1 MARLLHSVRPVGT
14 LSDEFEQALRYS
26 AAGCAFS
33 SLVHSVFFFFFRRNN
48 TSLQEDLLELKA
60 EEEGKKKKKEL
71 GFTIGIDINSRT
83 NNDCSAQW
91 RRFA

>member
-1 MARLLHSVRPVGT
+1 MNLNKHYGIRPRVAHFHRSCI
-14 LSDEFEQALRYS
+14 L
-26 AAGCAFS
+26 FS
-33 SLVHSVFFFFFRRNN
+33 FFFFRRNN